1 MQSEKQVLYDIYH
14 DEDMYAWERI
24 NRNTL
29 EEHLQVFLDALK
41 EYNEERAEKE
51 RKRLNG
57 KYNMNLT

>member
-14 DEDMYAWERI
+14 DEDMYTWGRI
-24 NRNTL
+24 ERNTL

-41 EYNEERAEKE
+41 EYNEERAEIE